1 MPDSKTANLNAI
13 RAAFMRRAS
22 TPDIN
27 PFALKTAYLIA
38 YKYMNNESGTA
49 HPSQETLARDLNVTT
64 RTVRTLLD
72 ILKPLGLVVV
82 AGHGPN
88 RASTYW
94 IDSARTTAGSANTEK
109 RKPASSY
116 KRKPASGSKAN
127 TGNLVHD
134 NRKSDVEIPEAS
146 FRPTKK
152 KNQEEEP
159 IVADA
164 QASATGERESELA
177 LADPG
182 ALAEGGAPTMK
193 TDFAAWD
200 APFATLV
207 AIWKRPHGDEDEDAA
222 WRAFVSACISCQRDP
237 DDIANDIIASARRW
251 VAAYRHKPEM
261 LKPLWKW
268 LSNGTWKNQ
277 PPSPKAKRNAGKV
290 SLANVALAI
299 SREED
304 QS

>member
-1 MPDSKTANLNAI
+1 
-13 RAAFMRRAS
+13 
-22 TPDIN
+22 
-27 PFALKTAYLIA
+27 
-38 YKYMNNESGTA
+38 
-49 HPSQETLARDLNVTT
+49 
-64 RTVRTLLD
+64 
-72 ILKPLGLVVV
+72 
-82 AGHGPN
+82 
-88 RASTYW
+88 
-94 IDSARTTAGSANTEK
+94 
-109 RKPASSY
+109 
-116 KRKPASGSKAN
+116 
-127 TGNLVHD
+127 
-134 NRKSDVEIPEAS
+134 
-146 FRPTKK
+146 
-152 KNQEEEP
+152 
-159 IVADA
+159 
-164 QASATGERESELA
+164 
-177 LADPG
+177 
-182 ALAEGGAPTMK
+182 MK

-268 LSNGTWKNQ
+268 LGNGTWKNQ
-277 PPSPKAKRNAGKV
+277 PPSPKPKRNAGKV